1 MKKLLLIIFSLSLIN
16 CNESKK
22 ILVTKENS
30 KPDTYIKKT
39 WSHEFEEN
47 EIVYL
52 KPDSIPCFVDYK
64 HDNNHYELISLDKNS
79 LFNSFNNGTIDTC
92 LIFPKKI
99 K

>member
-1 MKKLLLIIFSLSLIN
+1 MKNLLFIIFSLLLIN
-16 CNESKK
+16 CKEAKK
-22 ILVTKENS
+22 IPVTKENS
-30 KPDTYIKKT
+30 KPDTYVKKT

-52 KPDSIPCFVDYK
+52 KPDSIPCAIDYK
-64 HDNNHYELISLDKNS
+64 DNCTNSYRLIILRNNPSLEPS
-79 LFNSFNNGTIDTC
+79 ILIDTS